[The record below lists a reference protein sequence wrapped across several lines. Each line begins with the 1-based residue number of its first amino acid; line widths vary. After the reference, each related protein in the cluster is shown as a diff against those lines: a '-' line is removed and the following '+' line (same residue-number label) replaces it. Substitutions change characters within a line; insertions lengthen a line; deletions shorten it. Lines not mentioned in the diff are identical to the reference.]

1 MRNSLNYYVLIIF
14 FCLTEFPSLQKVLMD
29 SELPTL
35 VVKMSTC
42 DSESFVR
49 ATAIKCLQ
57 EMIQVEEIWNNA
69 LKSEDLPVSCLYLH
83 GLTESKCNSHSIKII
98 IKIAAQNA

>member
-1 MRNSLNYYVLIIF
+1 VISVKRIPETNCC
-14 FCLTEFPSLQKVLMD
+14 FCLEFPSLQKVLMD

-42 DSESFVR
+42 DGESFVR

-69 LKSEDLPVSCLYLH
+69 LKSEDLSVSR
-83 GLTESKCNSHSIKII
+83 K
-98 IKIAAQNA
+98 

>member
-1 MRNSLNYYVLIIF
+1 
-14 FCLTEFPSLQKVLMD
+14 MD

-42 DSESFVR
+42 DGESFVR

-69 LKSEDLPVSCLYLH
+69 LKTEDLSVS
-83 GLTESKCNSHSIKII
+83 LTIEGESEIEKEI
-98 IKIAAQNA
+98 